1 MTAIVDL
8 FGKRGLVVGIANDS
22 SIAAGCAA
30 AIRAASGIERFD
42 EHIDTVHEST
52 PSRRLVNIAEVG
64 RIAASWEQGGN
75 ASVGADDL
83 RR

>member
-1 MTAIVDL
+1 MAAIVDL

-42 EHIDTVHEST
+42 EHIDTVHELS
-52 PSRRLVNIAEVG
+52 LIH
-64 RIAASWEQGGN
+64 I
-75 ASVGADDL
+75 
-83 RR
+83 

>member
-1 MTAIVDL
+1 MAAIVDL

-42 EHIDTVHEST
+42 EHIDTCLLYTS
-52 PSRRLVNIAEVG
+52 PSPR
-64 RIAASWEQGGN
+64 
-75 ASVGADDL
+75 D
-83 RR
+83 